1 MSEEKARSAKAPKAV
16 IEQGDD
22 AKVDA
27 DPSFAADSGEQGGSR
42 RAASDAAE
50 DPARVGGRFQDATMG
65 FIEGVGR
72 RAWAY
77 ADAHP
82 HTVLY
87 GAVGLLLAVL
97 ILVLG
102 LGTPSS
108 SPSSWASE
116 RRSVR
121 CATARAAFTISLAE
135 SSVASGRRERSRAAR
150 LKGAFT

>member
-16 IEQGDD
+16 IEQEDD
-22 AKVDA
+22 VKVDA
-27 DPSFAADSGEQGGSR
+27 GPSFAADSGEQGGSR

-97 ILVLG
+97 ILALG
-102 LGTPSS
+102 LWHTIVIAIFVG
-108 SPSSWASE
+108 
-116 RRSVR
+116 VG
-121 CATARAAFTISLAE
+121 ATLGQMRDGEGGIHDFF
-135 SSVASGRRERSRAAR
+135 SRIFGSKR
-150 LKGAFT
+150 

>member
-16 IEQGDD
+16 IEQEDD

-27 DPSFAADSGEQGGSR
+27 GPSFAADSGEQGGSR

-97 ILVLG
+97 ILALG
-102 LGTPSS
+102 LWHTIVIAIFVG
-108 SPSSWASE
+108 
-116 RRSVR
+116 VG
-121 CATARAAFTISLAE
+121 ATLGQMRDDEGGIHDFF
-135 SSVASGRRERSRAAR
+135 SRIFGSKR
-150 LKGAFT
+150 